1 MEKTARV
8 KLVVLLVVIVLV
20 LIVTFQ
26 NIEARPFQILFWSLS
41 VSPSITI
48 IVTFL
53 LGILGGIL
61 LRLGRK

>member
-8 KLVVLLVVIVLV
+8 KLIALLVVVVLV

-26 NIEARPFQILFWSLS
+26 NIEARPFQILFWSPS
-41 VSPSITI
+41 VSPSIMI
-48 IVTFL
+48 IATFL
-53 LGILGGIL
+53 LGVLGGIL